1 MQKTKIVHLTE
12 NEFMQSI
19 ITIPTPCHEDW
30 NAMHPNELGRHCDS
44 CVKTV
49 VDFTNWQPQAI
60 LKHINSNE
68 NVCGR
73 FTADQLNE
81 PIPSAENFVKQIA
94 YFKISTLKKIAA
106 IFLFA
111 FVIGGSSCNEN
122 TLEGMVVTKGKT
134 EMKPV
139 QTHLLGDTTILN
151 PIVEEVMQGA
161 VIPKDSTKK
170 NIEKIKFT
178 KPTLLTLT
186 GDVNIQNVPEA
197 IGKPAL
203 ILETEEKKPICP
215 KTKNIKMG
223 EPAMLDIPMQ
233 KDTTTE
239 MIMGKMIATP
249 VSK

>member
-1 MQKTKIVHLTE
+1 MQKTKIVHLKE
-12 NEFMQSI
+12 NDFMQTI

-60 LKHINSNE
+60 LKHLNSNE
-68 NVCGR
+68 TVCGR

-81 PIPSAENFVKQIA
+81 PIPSAEDFVKQIA

-111 FVIGGSSCNEN
+111 FVIGASSCNEN
-122 TLEGMVVTKGKT
+122 TTEGIVVKKGKT

-139 QTHLLGDTTILN
+139 QSHLLGDTATLN
-151 PIVEEVMQGA
+151 PIVEEEILGA
-161 VIPKDSTKK
+161 VIPKKR
-170 NIEKIKFT
+170 IEKIKST
-178 KPTLLTLT
+178 TTNLQTLT
-186 GDVNIQNVPEA
+186 GDVSIQNIPENM
-197 IGKPAL
+197 GKPEL
-203 ILETEEKKPICP
+203 INEIEDKKPICP

-223 EPAMLDIPMQ
+223 EPAMVDIPLQ
-233 KDTTTE
+233 KDSSTE
-239 MIMGKMIATP
+239 MIMGKMVATP